1 MKKRISFFLA
11 ALLILTILSP
21 LAAAIE
27 PAPAKVWNAAKQ
39 AFFLKDGPEITR
51 LAADSNEDGT
61 GVVAELCH
69 TADFRTLGDLYH
81 AVDRNDDRLFAD
93 AIGLPADD
101 VDGDLEVGVQLA
113 YSFDGKTWVNDFDT
127 DRQEEEPVYF
137 LHSEFDLDG
146 DGFTEYDEL
155 PNGNADLDRFFG
167 EMPVFDGRSGCFT
180 PYYCGPAE
188 DMSIQQAL
196 TIRNNTLLQ
205 GKGEFTGAA
214 YKADGDNDSKGFSV
228 DFNRHTLY
236 VKARYRVYTDLDY
249 RNSAGEWV
257 DKNRTAIWSGWGPV
271 KTYNNDTASAEG
283 QDCVPDMG
291 ALLTNAAPT
300 LTALSTLRRDV
311 ERGGVAMKATN
322 VRLAVEYPA
331 STLKELAKFYALDAD
346 TREEL
351 TGEYFEPHLVYEMK
365 VGSGDWF
372 HLYSES
378 ASKHTWNFD
387 DDVYWNRDQ
396 MEAQGYR
403 PEDPVYLR
411 VRLYGSDSYDKQR
424 DEKIEYDRVVD
435 KDEVFIRSGI
445 SNVLELN
452 LTGKFN
458 IRYETNGGSFPY
470 GTTQVEMFDEAT
482 EMTVDL
488 TTKDYT
494 PEREHFTFN
503 GWFTTKDF
511 AKGTQIKSF
520 NTAEKASRTYYAKW
534 TELPFHT
541 VSYDFGAV
549 TDSVYNPNRD
559 RIYTDDGTVKI
570 NDAEYSGARFL
581 GWYDAAQGGSKVT
594 SLVYASMKGD
604 VTLYARWELPVKTI
618 TYAGAGKDYTN
629 NAKNPASYQINPG
642 GANETLIYAPEKT
655 GYLFDG
661 WYLNKDLDNGKLPYS
676 EEKGAYLLNESED
689 VTLYAKWILG
699 RWDIVYVL
707 GLEDAWNGG
716 NPDNY
721 TYGNGILLQSPT
733 RTGYTF
739 DGWFAD
745 MAFKEKVTEIK
756 GTDTG
761 VKTLYA
767 KWTAI
772 PYKLNYDLRDPNA
785 DKFFNNPN
793 PATRCIDDEIVLQPL
808 APAVKLYKFLG
819 WYDNVNYDGD
829 PVTKIAAGTDKDATL
844 YAKLFKYSWGD
855 VDFDGR
861 VTAADARLILRY
873 SVKLEEFTPE
883 MQAWADVDAPSAE
896 RKITAADARL
906 VLRMSVKLETAEGLK
921 LPETPPGF

>member
-1 MKKRISFFLA
+1 MKRFLSVLL
-11 ALLILTILSP
+11 ALALAFTVVLPAFAVPAGTSPWDAKSHTFKLTS
-21 LAAAIE
+21 
-27 PAPAKVWNAAKQ
+27 APGII
-39 AFFLKDGPEITR
+39 FLEQE
-51 LAADSNEDGT
+51 SNENGT
-61 GVVAELCH
+61 WVTAHYRASGELK
-69 TADFRTLGDLYH
+69 ALADLYYS
-81 AVDRNDDRLFAD
+81 ADENEDRMFAD
-93 AIGLPADD
+93 MLGTDQDDIG
-101 VDGDLEVGVQLA
+101 GCTFRVGVQFA
-113 YSFDGKTWVNDFDT
+113 YSFDGGANWVNT
-127 DRQEEEPVYF
+127 
-137 LHSEFDLDG
+137 LDE
-146 DGFTEYDEL
+146 DPESLYYEQPTEYDLDDDGIYEYDDL
-155 PNGNADLDRFFG
+155 PNKNIGICNLYNDIRL
-167 EMPVFDGRSGCFT
+167 FDGAGSCFYAAYKDSGE
-180 PYYCGPAE
+180 AKAVI
-188 DMSIQQAL
+188 DKHN
-196 TIRNNTLLQ
+196 RTLLQ
-205 GKGEFTGAA
+205 GRGEYQGD
-214 YKADGDNDSKGFSV
+214 YDPDGDKAWKGCMV
-228 DFNRHTLY
+228 DFNKETIS
-236 VKARYRVYTDLDY
+236 VKARYRVFTHLSTNENAGNLEFETVTY
-249 RNSAGEWV
+249 SA
-257 DKNRTAIWSGWGPV
+257 WSGV
-271 KTYNNDTASAEG
+271 STFNNAKASPEA
-283 QDCVPDMG
+283 QNCVPDKA
-291 ALLTNAAPT
+291 ALLTDNAPT
-300 LTALSTLRRDV
+300 LELLAVDRYEDERDGETV
-311 ERGGVAMKATN
+311 KAAN
-322 VRLAVEYPA
+322 HRLAVRWPA
-331 STLKELAKFYALDAD
+331 ATETALVRYAALSEEK
-346 TREEL
+346 REEYVDEERYEPSL
-351 TGEYFEPHLVYEMK
+351 CFELRVNDGPWYILERW
-365 VGSGDWF
+365 GDP
-372 HLYSES
+372 YVPYAE
-378 ASKHTWNFD
+378 FD
-387 DDVYWNRDQ
+387 DNYYGFYQ
-396 MEAQGYR
+396 KLEAAGYQTN
-403 PEDPVYLR
+403 DR
-411 VRLYGSDSYDKQR
+411 VCVRAVLLGHIGVD
-424 DEKIEYDRVVD
+424 DEIVENESEYDIYRFVLGENEAVR
-435 KDEVFIRSGI
+435 IRTGYSDPA
-445 SNVLELN
+445 ELN
-452 LTGKFN
+452 LTGKFT

-470 GTTQVEMFDEAT
+470 GSHQLEQFDEDT
-482 EMTVDL
+482 LVNVDL
-488 TTKDYT
+488 TSGDYI
-494 PEREHFTFN
+494 PAREHFTFN

-534 TELPFHT
+534 MELPFRT

-559 RIYTDDGTVKI
+559 RIYTDDGEVTI
-570 NDAEYSGARFL
+570 NDVEYSGAKFL

-604 VTLYARWELPVKTI
+604 VTLYARWELPAKTI

-661 WYLNKDLDNGKLPYS
+661 WYPDKDLNNGKLPYS

-772 PYKLNYDLRDPNA
+772 PYKLNYDLRDPDA
-785 DKFFNNPN
+785 DKFFNNSN

-808 APAVKLYKFLG
+808 TPAVKLYKFLG

-906 VLRMSVKLETAEGLK
+906 VLRMSVKLETAEGLN